1 MANRKLFMI
10 AALVGLMATSAMA
23 SAFRSADVVYLPV
36 AGKLAGANN
45 SFFRTDVWI
54 SNVTNQ
60 RVVVDVAFA
69 PQGGNNENVTDPA
82 NTRRLPVLEPFQRR
96 EIVDIMG
103 QVFGQA
109 DTAPATVGQLIF
121 FACREGGNCT
131 ACDDNAADC
140 LPITV
145 QARIYTTDAAA
156 ATFGQ
161 LIPGIPWFNFVSP
174 RSITEQLHQV
184 FITGIRQTADYR
196 TNIGIV
202 NASQFSS
209 AVVTAR
215 LFQADGQQF
224 GPTATVSLP
233 PLGFSQ
239 QSVASLF
246 PGFAGNGAW
255 VLLEQQP
262 ITIGSDPG
270 FLAYGSLVDNKSNDP
285 TYLEAQYIPVLDF
298 GCVYAAKPIKRLVR
312 RD

>member
-1 MANRKLFMI
+1 MANRKLLII

-23 SAFRSADVVYLPV
+23 SSFRSADVVYLPV

-54 SNVTNQ
+54 SNVSNQ

-69 PQGGNNENVTDPA
+69 PQGGSNENVTDPA
-82 NTRRLPVLEPFQRR
+82 NTRRLPVLEPGERR

-109 DTAPATVGQLIF
+109 DTAPATVGQIIF

-131 ACDDNAADC
+131 ACDTNAADC

-145 QARIYTTDAAA
+145 EARIYTTDAAS

-174 RSITEQLHQV
+174 DAISEQLHQV
-184 FITGIRQTADYR
+184 FITGIRQNADFR

-202 NASQFSS
+202 NASQFST
-209 AVVTAR
+209 ATVTAK
-215 LFQADGQQF
+215 LFQSNGQQI
-224 GPTATVSLP
+224 GTTATVSLP

-246 PGFAGNGAW
+246 PGFTGAGAW
-255 VLLEQQP
+255 VLLEQLP
-262 ITIGSDPG
+262 ISSGSDPG
-270 FLAYGSLVDNKSNDP
+270 FLAFGSLVDNKSNDP
-285 TYLEAQYIPVLDF
+285 TYLEAQYVPVLDF
-298 GCVYAAKPIKRLVR
+298 GCIYGSKPIKRLVR